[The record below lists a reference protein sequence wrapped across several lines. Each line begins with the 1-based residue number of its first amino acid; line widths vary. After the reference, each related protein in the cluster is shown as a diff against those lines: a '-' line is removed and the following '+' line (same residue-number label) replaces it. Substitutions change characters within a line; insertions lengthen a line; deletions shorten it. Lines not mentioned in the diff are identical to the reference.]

1 MPPAARE
8 SHSMSKPDWVLVTGG
23 ALRLG
28 REIGLAFAQAGW
40 NVLCHYRTS
49 EAEALATQAALRDL
63 GRDCLLVQMD
73 LAQPD
78 STSQLLN
85 QCVTLTGS
93 APRCIVNN
101 ASIFEADDAST
112 ANARGLL
119 DHFQTNTVTPLL
131 LGNALYAWLQTQ
143 PSTGSGHY
151 SVIHVLDQKV
161 HNINPDYFSYTVSKL
176 ALAHS
181 IALQA
186 QALAPSVRVC
196 GLSPGL
202 VYLSGPQ
209 TQDNFDRASQINLLK
224 QRIQP
229 ADVARCAVF
238 VAQNTSLNGCTL
250 QADNGQHLVPLSRD
264 VMWAIEEN
272 SHQ

>member
-1 MPPAARE
+1 MHPAPCE
-8 SHSMSKPDWVLVTGG
+8 SHSMIQQAWVLVTGG

-28 REIGLAFAQAGW
+28 REIGLAFARAGW

-49 EAEALATQAALRDL
+49 EAEALTTQAAIRDI
-63 GRDCLLVQMD
+63 GRDCLLVHMD

-78 STSQLLN
+78 ATSQLLN

-93 APRCIVNN
+93 SPRCIVNN
-101 ASIFEADDAST
+101 ASIFEADDACT
-112 ANARGLL
+112 ANTRGLL

-143 PSTGSGHY
+143 PLPGNGHY

-186 QALAPSVRVC
+186 QALAPLVRVC

-209 TQDNFDRASQINLLK
+209 TQNNFDRASQINLLQ

-238 VAQNTSLNGCTL
+238 IAQNTSLNGCTL

>member
-28 REIGLAFAQAGW
+28 RELGLAFAQAGW

-49 EAEALATQAALRDL
+49 EAEALTTQAAIRDL
-63 GRDCLLVQMD
+63 GRDCLLVRMD

-78 STSQLLN
+78 ATSHLLN
-85 QCVTLTGS
+85 QCLTLTGS

-101 ASIFEADDAST
+101 ASIFEADDACT
-112 ANARGLL
+112 ANTRGLL